1 MKNSDQPYFCRVSDV
16 ALCRPGSR
24 VRPVLYGLA
33 AVVMFLQLPGCGS
46 TNGTGN
52 QDTEQSAESEHF
64 VPAHKPA
71 DFESLVAELERRFAE
86 LSESSEQRDD
96 DGHVLQRTE
105 LRDIVRWI
113 PELAAGSELQRKEFE
128 KAVLCS
134 QMLMQILESSQG
146 PQSGDNRDW
155 KNPVGE
161 LRALVPES
169 KDAG

>member
-1 MKNSDQPYFCRVSDV
+1 MKNSDQPHFCRVSEV
-16 ALCRPGSR
+16 AVCRPESS
-24 VRPVLYGLA
+24 VRPVLYGV
-33 AVVMFLQLPGCGS
+33 AVIVMFLQLPGCGS

-52 QDTEQSAESEHF
+52 QETEQSAKSEHF

-71 DFESLVAELERRFAE
+71 DFESLVSELERRFTE

-96 DGHVLQRTE
+96 NGRVLQRTE

-134 QMLMQILESSQG
+134 QMLMQILESSQE
-146 PQSGDNRDW
+146 PQSRDNRDW
-155 KNPVGE
+155 KNIIGE
-161 LRALVPES
+161 LRALVPKS
-169 KDAG
+169 KDSG

>member
-1 MKNSDQPYFCRVSDV
+1 
-16 ALCRPGSR
+16 
-24 VRPVLYGLA
+24 
-33 AVVMFLQLPGCGS
+33 MFLQLPGCGS

-52 QDTEQSAESEHF
+52 PDTNQSAESEHS
-64 VPAHKPA
+64 VPAHKP
-71 DFESLVAELERRFAE
+71 DNFESLVAELERRFTE
-86 LSESSEQRDD
+86 LSVSVVQRDD
-96 DGHVLQRTE
+96 DGRGLQRTE
-105 LRDIVRWI
+105 LQDIVKWI